1 MSLLKQWE
9 EIAYKERKQ
18 DEYDAFWKEYLDK
31 EQRIYEKLLSN
42 NDDNIKGS
50 IALLAET
57 SGMDIL
63 NFMGFLSG
71 INTSLVQE
79 IELEELTQDSEIDI
93 KIDFEKLFYNM
104 HVANANWLFTLPEW
118 DNILSKEKR
127 IEIKTAYNRA
137 KTIINENK
145 KIGRNDPCP
154 CGSGKKY
161 KKCCGK

>member
-9 EIAYKERKQ
+9 EIAYEERKQ

-31 EQRIYEKLLSN
+31 EQHIYEKLLSN

-50 IALLAET
+50 IGVLAET

-63 NFMGFLSG
+63 NFIGFLSG
-71 INTSLVQE
+71 INTSLVQS
-79 IELEELTQDSEIDI
+79 IELKELTQDSEIDV

-104 HVANANWLFTLPEW
+104 HVANANWLYTLPEW

>member
-118 DNILSKEKR
+118 DNILSTEKR

-137 KTIINENK
+137 KTVINENK